1 MAGPAYQLPGPLGI
15 LDSVIGATAVI
26 EYILLGLLLLNI
38 VTRIV
43 AHRRH
48 LAEAD
53 EGVESL
59 SRHPLHVASNV
70 LLLLGSFYY
79 TTLHQHAGIV
89 ATSLVV
95 GIFITDFFEFE
106 ARNVE
111 LRREVPLDRPKGAIA
126 ASLLAFLYIGYL
138 SAFQYVAPIWN
149 AVV

>member
-15 LDSVIGATAVI
+15 LDSVIGATATI

-38 VTRIV
+38 VTRIL

-48 LAEAD
+48 RAEAD

-70 LLLLGSFYY
+70 TLLLTSFYY

-126 ASLLAFLYIGYL
+126 ASLLALLYIGYL